1 MIVYKVLFRY
11 FVFYYFIVKEML
23 KYISLCVFV
32 IKFCIILY
40 WVERKISSVF
50 IIVLW
55 NNYIFL
61 DFFIK
66 LVIIIFFIYYFYF
79 LFSNRYFV
87 LVFKEVDGLCFV
99 RLFVEKNK
107 NYRKVLCVY

>member
-61 DFFIK
+61 DFFYKIGYNY
-66 LVIIIFFIYYFYF
+66 IFYILF
-79 LFSNRYFV
+79 LFFV
-87 LVFKEVDGLCFV
+87 
-99 RLFVEKNK
+99 
-107 NYRKVLCVY
+107 